1 MEPQEMEAMLLKHM
15 NPIRDRLLK
24 LEAETAQMM
33 KNGKPSSEPS
43 PGSTTSEQ
51 VEARHG
57 LCDNQTCESCVAQGQ
72 ELVDAAFAQGQVAA
86 LENLDQWLIQ
96 AGGEA
101 FRQKI
106 VQLAAQGK
114 EAYEQSQQEVR
125 IVA

>member
-1 MEPQEMEAMLLKHM
+1 MEPVEMEAMLLKHM

-24 LEAETAQMM
+24 LEAETGQM
-33 KNGKPSSEPS
+33 KNGKPSSGPLPS
-43 PGSTTSEQ
+43 STTSDQ

-57 LCDNQTCESCVAQGQ
+57 LCEDQACESCVAQGQ
-72 ELVDAAFAQGQVAA
+72 ELVEAAFAQGQVAA

-106 VQLAAQGK
+106 IQLAAQGK
-114 EAYEQSQQEVR
+114 EAYEQSQQTVK